1 MDLLA
6 NGEGSLAVKRV
17 GSDSSNLFANDIVR
31 SVLEFATLGN
41 RDLVGLE
48 GLSDLRI
55 LRAGEDSSNRA
66 DFASLLK
73 GEREPVLLL
82 RGELLLNS
90 KAAKSVFQT
99 LRPETLPRERTALV
113 PFRAAATPSS

>member
-1 MDLLA
+1 M
-6 NGEGSLAVKRV
+6 NSKKSLAVKHV
-17 GSDSSNLFANDIVR
+17 GSNSSNLFINNIVR
-31 SVLEFATLGN
+31 SVLKFTMLGN
-41 RDLVGLE
+41 RDLVGFE
-48 GLSDLRI
+48 GFSNFKI
-55 LRAGEDSSNRA
+55 LKAREDSSNRA

-99 LRPETLPRERTALV
+99 LRPETLPRERTVLV